1 MINEKYLKDIF
12 MGNEKLAES
21 CLKYYKAIDTIAE
34 TLDIDSDEAQK
45 IVDQYWKFDAIKT
58 KEDADDA
65 LTALLMLTI
74 FGGDK

>member
-1 MINEKYLKDIF
+1 MFDEKDLKDIF
-12 MGNEKLAES
+12 MGNEKLVES
-21 CLKYYKAIDTIAE
+21 FLKYNKAIDTIAE
-34 TLDIDSDEAQK
+34 TLDIDSNEAQK

-65 LTALLMLTI
+65 LTTLLMLTI

>member
-1 MINEKYLKDIF
+1 MIDEKDLKDIF

-21 CLKYYKAIDTIAE
+21 FLKYHKAIDTIAE

-58 KEDADDA
+58 QEDADDA
-65 LTALLMLTI
+65 LTTLLMLTI